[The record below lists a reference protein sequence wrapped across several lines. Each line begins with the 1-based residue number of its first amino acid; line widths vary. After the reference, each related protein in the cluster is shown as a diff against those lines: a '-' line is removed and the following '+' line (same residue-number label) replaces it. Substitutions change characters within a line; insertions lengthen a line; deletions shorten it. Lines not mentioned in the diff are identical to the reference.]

1 MATGRPTPSIFWGK
15 EGVFSVLFPGMSV
28 ANVHVTGD
36 GCLKIREPDL
46 ENSGRYTCNV
56 VNDVGAAMST
66 SHVLVSDNSSR
77 PNIYQVSWERTNS
90 AALLDSK
97 SDTQDTTSL
106 ILSDT
111 LRVRD
116 DEIQFELCWSSV
128 LGSQLSKLNCFTS
141 HVCWSQARAKFYKQ
155 EQHGEISGLS
165 YQSSNLV
172 GPFCWKG
179 I

>member
-1 MATGRPTPSIFWGK
+1 MAARRCSLKQEITNTVCLQVRPGQEIKLSCMATGRPTPSIFWGK

-77 PNIYQVSWERTNS
+77 PNIYQVS
-90 AALLDSK
+90 
-97 SDTQDTTSL
+97 
-106 ILSDT
+106 
-111 LRVRD
+111 
-116 DEIQFELCWSSV
+116 
-128 LGSQLSKLNCFTS
+128 
-141 HVCWSQARAKFYKQ
+141 
-155 EQHGEISGLS
+155 
-165 YQSSNLV
+165 
-172 GPFCWKG
+172 
-179 I
+179 

>member
-66 SHVLVSDNSSR
+66 SYVLVRDNSTATSSH
-77 PNIYQVSWERTNS
+77 NHIYQVNGMKQTSQPFF
-90 AALLDSK
+90 AL
-97 SDTQDTTSL
+97 
-106 ILSDT
+106 
-111 LRVRD
+111 
-116 DEIQFELCWSSV
+116 
-128 LGSQLSKLNCFTS
+128 
-141 HVCWSQARAKFYKQ
+141 Y
-155 EQHGEISGLS
+155 
-165 YQSSNLV
+165 
-172 GPFCWKG
+172 
-179 I
+179 